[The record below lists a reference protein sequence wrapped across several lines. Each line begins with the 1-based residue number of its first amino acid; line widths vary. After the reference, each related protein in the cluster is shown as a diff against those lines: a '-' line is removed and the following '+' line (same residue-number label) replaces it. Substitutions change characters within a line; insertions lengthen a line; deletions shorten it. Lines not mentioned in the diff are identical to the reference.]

1 VGQLNFLSQRGYF
14 LHMNVK
20 TSWRNQLWP
29 LRVMRLWLGVTW
41 IYAGWDKA
49 SDPGFLTSGST
60 TFIGTQLSAFATN
73 SPIGFALNG
82 VSENAIQIGILVM
95 LAEFAIGAATLLW
108 IAPTWAAFGGF
119 VMSLGLWLSS
129 TWQVQPYFLASN
141 SAYTILWLTYFL
153 FLYGSR
159 RNSKV
164 TIDRRGFLRFSTV
177 AAFAVAAAALGKVF
191 PKTGASS
198 ASAGENSVSKK
209 IIEDASF
216 EVGATFNFESKDGT
230 PAVLFRTK
238 AGVFA
243 YSAVC
248 THEGCTVAF
257 NSASKNLQCGC
268 HGAVF
273 DPFDGA
279 KVVTG
284 PTNQPLAKIKV
295 ATEGLWIVES

>member
-1 VGQLNFLSQRGYF
+1 
-14 LHMNVK
+14 MNVK

-49 SDPGFLTSGST
+49 SDPGYLTSGSP

-73 SPIGFALNG
+73 SPIGFALNS
-82 VSENAIQIGILVM
+82 VSENATQIGILVM
-95 LAEFAIGAATLLW
+95 LAEFAIGAATLFW

-164 TIDRRGFLRFSTV
+164 AIDRRGFLRVSTV
-177 AAFAVAAAALGKVF
+177 AAFAVAAAVVGKIF
-191 PKTGASS
+191 PKTAPSTSSGESS
-198 ASAGENSVSKK
+198 ASKK
-209 IIEDASF
+209 IIEDASL
-216 EVGATFNFESKDGT
+216 EIGATHNFESKAGT

-248 THEGCTVAF
+248 THEGCTVQF
-257 NSASKNLQCGC
+257 NSASKNLQCAC

-273 DPFDGA
+273 DPFDDA

-295 ATEGLWIVES
+295 AIEGSWIVEA

>member
-1 VGQLNFLSQRGYF
+1 VGQLNIHSQRGYF
-14 LHMNVK
+14 LYMKLK
-20 TSWRNQLWP
+20 TSWVNQSWP
-29 LRVMRLWLGVTW
+29 LRIMRLWLGVTW

-73 SPIGFALNG
+73 SPIGFALNR
-82 VSENAIQIGILVM
+82 VSENATQIGIFVM

-129 TWQVQPYFLASN
+129 SWQVQPYFLASN

-159 RNSKV
+159 RNNKV

-177 AAFAVAAAALGKVF
+177 AAFAVAATALGKVF

-198 ASAGENSVSKK
+198 GSAGENSVSKR

-216 EVGATFNFESKDGT
+216 KVGETFNFESKAGT

-248 THEGCTVAF
+248 THEGCTVQF

-273 DPFDGA
+273 DPFEGA

-295 ATEGLWIVES
+295 ATEGSWIVES

>member
-1 VGQLNFLSQRGYF
+1 MKL
-14 LHMNVK
+14 K
-20 TSWRNQLWP
+20 ASWVNQSWP
-29 LRVMRLWLGVTW
+29 LRVLRGWLGVTW

-49 SDPGFLTSGST
+49 SDPGFLTSGSP
-60 TFIGTQLSAFATN
+60 TFIGNQLSAYATS
-73 SPIGFALNG
+73 SPIGFAINKMLEH
-82 VSENAIQIGILVM
+82 STQIGIFVM

-108 IAPTWAAFGGF
+108 IAPTWAAMGGF
-119 VMSLGLWLSS
+119 AMSLTLWLASS
-129 TWQVQPYFLASN
+129 WNVKPYFLASD

-164 TIDRRGFLRFSTV
+164 SIDRRGFLRVSTI
-177 AAFAVAAAALGKVF
+177 AAIAVAGAAVGKVF
-191 PKTGASS
+191 PKTATVSP
-198 ASAGENSVSKK
+198 SAGEKTASKK
-209 IIEDASF
+209 IIKDASF
-216 EVGATFNFESKDGT
+216 NVGDTHNFVSKAGT

-238 AGVFA
+238 TGVFA

-248 THEGCTVAF
+248 THEGCTVQF

-279 KVVTG
+279 KVLTG

-295 ATEGLWIVES
+295 TTEGAWIIES

>member
-1 VGQLNFLSQRGYF
+1 
-14 LHMNVK
+14 MNVK

-49 SDPGFLTSGST
+49 SDPGYLTAGSP

-73 SPIGFALNG
+73 SPIGFALES
-82 VSENAIQIGILVM
+82 VIERATQIGIFVM
-95 LAEFAIGAATLLW
+95 FAEFAIGAATLLW

-164 TIDRRGFLRFSTV
+164 SVDRRGFLRVSTV
-177 AAFAVAAAALGKVF
+177 AAFAVAAAVVGKVF
-191 PKTGASS
+191 SKTGVST
-198 ASAGENSVSKK
+198 SAGESSASKK
-209 IIEDASF
+209 IIEDASL
-216 EVGATFNFESKDGT
+216 EIGATHNFESKAGT

-248 THEGCTVAF
+248 THEGCTVQF
-257 NSASKNLQCGC
+257 NSASKNLQCAC

-284 PTNQPLAKIKV
+284 PTNQPLAKIEV
-295 ATEGLWIVES
+295 ATEGSWIVES

>member
-1 VGQLNFLSQRGYF
+1 
-14 LHMNVK
+14 MNLK

-29 LRVMRLWLGVTW
+29 LRILRAWLGFTW

-49 SDPGFLTSGST
+49 SDPGFLTSGSP

-73 SPIGFALNG
+73 SPIGFAISG
-82 VSENAIQIGILVM
+82 VLENATQIGIFVM

-108 IAPTWAAFGGF
+108 IAPTWAAMGGF
-119 VMSLGLWLSS
+119 VMSLTLWLASS
-129 TWQVQPYFLASN
+129 WQVKPYFLASN

-164 TIDRRGFLRFSTV
+164 SVDRRGFLRVSTV
-177 AAFAVAAAALGKVF
+177 VTIAVVGAVVGKLF
-191 PKTGASS
+191 SRTTSATASTGAE
-198 ASAGENSVSKK
+198 AGSKK
-209 IIEDASF
+209 IIEGVAIK
-216 EVGATFNFESKDGT
+216 VGETHNFISKAGT

-238 AGVFA
+238 TGVFA

-295 ATEGLWIVES
+295 ATEGAWIVES